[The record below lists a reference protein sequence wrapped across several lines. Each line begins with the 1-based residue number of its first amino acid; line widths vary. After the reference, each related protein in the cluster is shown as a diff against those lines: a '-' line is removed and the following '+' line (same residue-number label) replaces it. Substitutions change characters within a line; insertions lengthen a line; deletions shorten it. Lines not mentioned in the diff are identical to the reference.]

1 MDLKEV
7 GCVMLHIIMFIVN
20 SVKPL
25 DSVAGCQV

>member
-7 GCVMLHIIMFIVN
+7 GCVMLHIIVFIVN

-25 DSVAGCQV
+25 GSVVGCQG

>member
-7 GCVMLHIIMFIVN
+7 GCVMLRIIVFIVN

-25 DSVAGCQV
+25 DSVVGCRV